1 MTETKL
7 LVKREGDF
15 HYPICFEENFSNLAQ
30 AMRAEGLVDRK
41 ICIVTDSNV
50 GPLYESAVEEVL
62 RKVSSDISVFTFEA
76 GEKNKNL
83 DTVSSLYQTLI
94 QNGLDRKS
102 ILVAL
107 GGGVVGDLT
116 GFGAAT
122 YLRGIDFIQ
131 IPTTLLAQVDSSV
144 GGKTGVDFQQYK
156 NMVGAFHQPKLVY
169 MNLST
174 LTTLPAEQFA
184 CGMGEI
190 LKTGLI
196 CDGEF
201 FRFVCR
207 EQESIKAL
215 DMKLIAAMV
224 RRCCEIKA
232 GVVERDP
239 KEQGERALL
248 NLGHTVGHA
257 VEKLK
262 NFTLLHGQCVGA
274 GLVAAA
280 YLSMKRGLL
289 NEQEYQEICRGCAD
303 YDLPIHVDGLIPRD
317 VLAATKKDKKM
328 EQGHIKF
335 ILMDGIGKSFI
346 DKTVTDAEML
356 SCIQEITL

>member
-1 MTETKL
+1 MAESKL

-15 HYPICFEENFSNLAQ
+15 RYPICFEEDFSNLAQ
-30 AMRAEGLVDRK
+30 VMREEGLADRK

-50 GPLYESAVEEVL
+50 DPLYEAPVKKALSE
-62 RKVSSDISVFTFEA
+62 VSSDISVFTFEA

-83 DTVSSLYQTLI
+83 DTVSSLYQALI
-94 QNGLDRKS
+94 SNGLDRKS
-102 ILVAL
+102 LLVAL

-144 GGKTGVDFQQYK
+144 GGKTGVDFRQFK
-156 NMVGAFHQPKLVY
+156 NMVGAFHQPRLVY
-169 MNLST
+169 MNMAT
-174 LTTLPAEQFA
+174 LQSLPEREFG

-196 CDGEF
+196 CDEEF
-201 FRFVCR
+201 FRFVCKNQP
-207 EQESIKAL
+207 EISKL
-215 DMKLIAAMV
+215 DLSMLSRMI

-257 VEKLK
+257 VEKMK
-262 NFTLLHGQCVGA
+262 NFQLLHGQCVGV
-274 GLVAAA
+274 GLIAAA
-280 YLSMKRGLL
+280 YLSMQRGLL
-289 NEQEYQEICRGCAD
+289 TEEEYEEIRKGCHS
-303 YDLPIHVDGLIPRD
+303 YNLPLSVDSLNAED

-328 EQGHIKF
+328 EAGHIKF

-346 DKTVTDAEML
+346 DKTVTDEELLQA
-356 SCIQEITL
+356 IREILI